1 MDKNAANY
9 FPPGNVIY
17 CEITYL
23 IEYHNKPEYKKET
36 KTLQAPYLTG
46 IPDPHSGLAVA
57 ISAAQSA
64 RETIWGSWKEFR
76 YSLEDKKEIE
86 RLMIKHTEYWT
97 NREKDRLKVTAFIDK
112 HVRSIPGFSPVPGN
126 F

>member
-1 MDKNAANY
+1 MDKNEANY
-9 FPPGNVIY
+9 FPPGTTLF

-23 IEYHNKPEYKKET
+23 IEYRKKNDYAKET
-36 KTLQAPYLTG
+36 KTLQAPYPVG
-46 IPDPHSGLAVA
+46 MADPISGLAVA

-76 YSLEDKKEIE
+76 YSLEDKEDIE
-86 RLMIKHTEYWT
+86 RVMIKHTEYWT
-97 NREKDRLKVTAFIDK
+97 DSGKDRLKVTAFIDK
-112 HVRSIPGFSPVPGN
+112 HVRSIPGFSIVPGN

>member
-1 MDKNAANY
+1 MDQNAANY

-23 IEYHNKPEYKKET
+23 IEYRSKPDYKQET

-76 YSLEDKKEIE
+76 YSHEDKPEIE

-97 NREKDRLKVTAFIDK
+97 NSEKDRLKVTAFIDK
-112 HVRSIPGFSPVPGN
+112 HVRSIGGFSPVPGN